1 MIDRLKYAITDYFDS
16 WKGRW
21 TLAIGCLLLG
31 FAVPSQRW
39 LLENLVPP
47 IALRWIGWATPPDDV
62 GTSAEGSQTL
72 SHQPPSATALI
83 PTAPPPPS
91 SFLPPPSIA
100 PIPPSWNEAPRLEQ
114 RLVFAPS
121 NTAPPLAPSIEA
133 ATYRTRLRSDE
144 LQLEP
149 ISSQDSAQISPPTSG
164 VTASIGEP
172 IQALPD
178 PVQQKRIVMNFQD
191 SPWNLVLQRLASEA
205 GYDLKM
211 DVLPEGTFN
220 YSSNRSMTVSEAID
234 LFNGYLYSSGYL
246 LVRNGHLLYVVQLDP
261 QEQLPS
267 HLFPMVTPDQLASYG
282 NNELLNLD
290 VALSTID
297 PTVAAGEI
305 QNLLSPLGKVT
316 ALPNSHRIVV
326 TDFGGNLKRLYEML
340 WIRENDPAYQ
350 PQLVFHLKNASAV
363 EVAKAI
369 NEYLTGQK
377 QPGGTGGSGSPR
389 ANLAASGVSPGTIGV
404 AGTSEAASVVVA
416 EPNSNC
422 ILVGSSS
429 HHLEKIR
436 SIIAELDALPPQV
449 LIQAL
454 LVEVDLGNVNE
465 FGVELGV
472 QDSVLFDRSVV
483 DKIMTVTET
492 VSNPATGIATTNQS
506 IISQTADP
514 GFNFNNKPLG
524 NNIAANPSRVGSQG
538 LSNFALGR
546 VNTDEGYG
554 GLVLSA
560 GSESISVLLRALAAK
575 RKIDILSRPQIRT
588 LDNKEAMIQI
598 GQQVPVVDGVS
609 LTPVGSAN
617 PVIRQDQAG
626 IILTVVPRVSPTN
639 EITIDVQAEKSEF
652 QTGPG
657 SGIPIFTDATNGNVI
672 EAPIKNVSKVDTM
685 VSCISGQ
692 TIVLGGMITKGQS
705 KLERKV
711 PVLGDLPFIGWLF
724 RYDNQQVQRK
734 ELLIFLTPH
743 VVRHPA
749 TSDAHTVNESN
760 RIHFPHADAA
770 QIHGQCPTPP
780 NPDEPRGIE
789 FPERH
794 YERWWERKQRR
805 REAHQ
810 AKPPMFQTPAA
821 PEPMGHE
828 GWMMPYDA
836 LPPAQSPHG
845 PPVVPIIELGSR

>member
-1 MIDRLKYAITDYFDS
+1 M
-16 WKGRW
+16 
-21 TLAIGCLLLG
+21 
-31 FAVPSQRW
+31 
-39 LLENLVPP
+39 
-47 IALRWIGWATPPDDV
+47 PDV
-62 GTSAEGSQTL
+62 
-72 SHQPPSATALI
+72 
-83 PTAPPPPS
+83 PPPPS
-91 SFLPPPSIA
+91 SFLPPPWIA
-100 PIPPSWNEAPRLEQ
+100 PIPPSWNEAPSLEQ
-114 RLVFAPS
+114 KLVFAPA
-121 NTAPPLAPSIEA
+121 NTAAPLAQKIEA
-133 ATYRTRLRSDE
+133 ATFRTRLRSDE

-149 ISSQDSAQISPPTSG
+149 ISRQDQPQASPPTSG
-164 VTASIGEP
+164 GTVSISEP

-178 PVQQKRIVMNFQD
+178 PVEQKRIVMNFQD

-261 QEQLPS
+261 TEQLPS
-267 HLFPMVTPDQLASYG
+267 HLFPMVTPDQLGRYG

-290 VALSTID
+290 VGLSTID
-297 PTVAAGEI
+297 PNSAAAEI

-377 QPGGTGGSGSPR
+377 QPGGAGATSSPR
-389 ANLAASGVSPGTIGV
+389 ANLVASGASPGTLGV
-404 AGTSEAASVVVA
+404 PGGSEAASVVVA

-454 LVEVDLGNVNE
+454 LVEVDLGNINE

-524 NNIAANPSRVGSQG
+524 NNIAANPARVGSQG

-626 IILTVVPRVSPTN
+626 IILTVVPRVSPTD

-657 SGIPIFTDATNGNVI
+657 SGVPIFTDATNGNVI

-685 VSCISGQ
+685 VSCVSGQ

-724 RYDNQQVQRK
+724 RYDNQQTQRK

-743 VVRHPA
+743 VVRHPSV
-749 TSDAHTVNESN
+749 SDAHSVTESN

-770 QIHGQCPTPP
+770 QMHGQCPTPP
-780 NPDEPRGIE
+780 NPEEPRGIE

-828 GWMMPYDA
+828 GWMTPYDQA
-836 LPPAQSPHG
+836 HPPSPT
-845 PPVVPIIELGSR
+845 VVERFTEEPFEPGIR